1 MAQLINLTEKINRI
15 KNPPTLLADL
25 GLTAGDGKGVKT
37 TAVEVERKNGQ
48 LGIVPDQA
56 RGGASAVLRPK
67 ESDTAVFKAAHFPL
81 ESEVI
86 ADAVT
91 GTDQSL
97 NEEIA
102 EELIRHRQTHE
113 NTVEHMRLGALG
125 GKVIDAKGNKVLA
138 DVWADF
144 GVTQTVLPMNLSGTG
159 TNLLQKNNEAMAKVR
174 KAMGASA
181 FNGYI
186 SLCGAE
192 FFADLVKKALADGY
206 HLSETRIQTMSKN
219 QYHGYNIDGID
230 YIPYDATWGT
240 DADIAAGE
248 AILVPNQR
256 GFISRWN
263 APATTM
269 SQANKKGVP
278 IVVTREDLPHERG
291 ISIRSESNPLLI
303 ATIPEAIIKLK
314 KGAS

>member
-1 MAQLINLTEKINRI
+1 MANLIDLTEKINRI
-15 KNPPTLLADL
+15 KTSPTLLADL
-25 GLTAGDGKGVKT
+25 GLTTGDGKGVKT
-37 TAVEVERKNGQ
+37 TAVKVERKNGQ
-48 LGIVPDQA
+48 LGLVPDQA

-67 ESDTAVFKAAHFPL
+67 ETDVALFSAAHFPL

-102 EELIRHRQTHE
+102 DELIRHRQTHE

-125 GKVIDAKGNKVLA
+125 GKVIDAKANKVLA
-138 DVWADF
+138 DVWSAF
-144 GVTQTVLPMNLSGTG
+144 NVTQTVLPMNLSGAD
-159 TNLLQKNNEAMAKVR
+159 NLLTKNNHALAKVR
-174 KAMGASA
+174 EGMGKQT
-181 FNGYI
+181 FNGCI
-186 SLCGAE
+186 ALCGEA
-192 FFADLVKKALADGY
+192 FFTDLIKKALAENY
-206 HLSETRIQTMSKN
+206 HLKETRILTMSKN

-230 YIPYDATWGT
+230 YIPYGTKWGT
-240 DADIAAGE
+240 DADIATGE

-263 APATTM
+263 APGTTM
-269 SQANKKGVP
+269 KQANKKGVP
-278 IVVTREDLPHERG
+278 IIVTQEKLAHDRG
-291 ISIRSESNPLLI
+291 VSIRSESNPLLI

>member
-1 MAQLINLTEKINRI
+1 MAKLIDLTEKINRI
-15 KNPPTLLADL
+15 TTPPTLLADL
-25 GLTAGDGKGVKT
+25 GLTTGTGKGVKT
-37 TAVEVERKNGQ
+37 TAVKVERKQGQ
-48 LGIVPDQA
+48 LGLVPDQA

-67 ESDTAVFKAAHFPL
+67 DSEQALFSAAHFPL

-125 GKVIDAKGNKVLA
+125 GKVIDVKGNKVLA
-138 DVWADF
+138 DVWAAF
-144 GVTQTVLPMNLSGTG
+144 NVTQTVLPMNFTGTS
-159 TNLLQKNNEAMAKVR
+159 TNLLQKNNEAMAKIR
-174 KAMGASA
+174 KAMGSQA

-186 SLCGAE
+186 ALCGAE
-192 FFADLVKKALADGY
+192 FFSDLLKKALADNY
-206 HLSETRIQTMSKN
+206 HLKETRILTMSKN

-240 DADIAAGE
+240 AADITTAE

-278 IVVTREDLPHERG
+278 IVITREDLPHERG

-303 ATIPEAIIKLK
+303 ATTPEAIIKLK

>member
-1 MAQLINLTEKINRI
+1 MGKLIDLTEKINRI

-25 GLTAGDGKGVKT
+25 GLTKGDGKGVKT
-37 TAVEVERKNGQ
+37 TAVKVERKNGQ

-56 RGGASAVLRPK
+56 RGGAAAVLRPTDT
-67 ESDTAVFKAAHFPL
+67 DTALFSAAHFPL
-81 ESEVI
+81 QSEVI

-102 EELIRHRQTHE
+102 EELIRHKQTHE

-125 GKVIDAKGNKVLA
+125 GKVIDVKGNRVLA
-138 DVWADF
+138 DVWAAF
-144 GVTQTVLPMNLSGTG
+144 GVTQKELGMNLSGTS
-159 TNLLQKNNEAMAKVR
+159 TTLLAKNNEAMSLVR
-174 KAMGASA
+174 KGMRNQS
-181 FNGYI
+181 FNGY
-186 SLCGAE
+186 LAFCGSE
-192 FFADLVKKALADGY
+192 FFTDLITKALKDGY
-206 HLSETRIQTMSKN
+206 HLTVTRVQTMSSN

-240 DADIAAGE
+240 AADIAAGE
-248 AILVPNQR
+248 AVLVPNQR

-263 APATTM
+263 APGTTM
-269 SQANKKGVP
+269 KQANKKGLP
-278 IVVTREDLPHERG
+278 IIVTRENLPHDRG
-291 ISIRSESNPLLI
+291 VSIRSESNPLLL

-314 KGAS
+314 KGA